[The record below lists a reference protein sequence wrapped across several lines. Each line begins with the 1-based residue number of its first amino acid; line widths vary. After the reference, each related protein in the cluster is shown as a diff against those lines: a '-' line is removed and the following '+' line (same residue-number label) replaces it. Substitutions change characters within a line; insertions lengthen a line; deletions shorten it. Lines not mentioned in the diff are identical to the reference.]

1 MLYGFLSVGQQREI
15 VSRQYL
21 RDYSAKIWEGRVFIA
36 CLGVTLSEQ
45 RLNSATPAAKKLG
58 SKRGKE
64 HGMEITREK
73 HLLEP
78 EFTLSWQT
86 QCSCKL

>member
-1 MLYGFLSVGQQREI
+1 MQIFCMRKGKNHGMILTGEKPNNVCSMAFYQREI

-21 RDYSAKIWEGRVFIA
+21 RDYSAKIWEGRVFIT

-45 RLNSATPAAKKLG
+45 RLNSATPAKKLG

-64 HGMEITREK
+64 HGMEITRE
-73 HLLEP
+73 
-78 EFTLSWQT
+78 
-86 QCSCKL
+86 